1 MATLYSELRAEMKRK
16 GVKAY
21 DIAVW
26 LNLSERSVH
35 SRLSGDI
42 PWTLPEMYLIMDKL
56 HIPLHKLHIVF
67 PQGGMWAGPLEDPP
81 PGIEQQM
88 LNVLRQFV
96 KENAS

>member
-1 MATLYSELRAEMKRK
+1 MTALYTELRAEMKRK

-88 LNVLRQFV
+88 LTVLKQFV
-96 KENAS
+96 REATT

>member
-1 MATLYSELRAEMKRK
+1 MAALYTELRAEMKRK

-56 HIPLHKLHIVF
+56 HIPRHKLHIVF

-88 LNVLRQFV
+88 LTVLKQFV
-96 KENAS
+96 REATT